1 MWGNLPR
8 SLKSLV
14 QFCQKIRDGTAKY
27 RQTPSGFATVTPKFC
42 FLGETMLSQQQAIE
56 LQLLVVKLAADR
68 DLQRLNYVVE
78 TLIALRRECYPDYS
92 VAHGPVLMAKAA

>member
-1 MWGNLPR
+1 
-8 SLKSLV
+8 
-14 QFCQKIRDGTAKY
+14 
-27 RQTPSGFATVTPKFC
+27 
-42 FLGETMLSQQQAIE
+42 MLSQQQAIE

>member
-1 MWGNLPR
+1 
-8 SLKSLV
+8 
-14 QFCQKIRDGTAKY
+14 
-27 RQTPSGFATVTPKFC
+27 
-42 FLGETMLSQQQAIE
+42 MLSQQQAIE

-78 TLIALRRECYPDYS
+78 TLIALRQECYPDYS